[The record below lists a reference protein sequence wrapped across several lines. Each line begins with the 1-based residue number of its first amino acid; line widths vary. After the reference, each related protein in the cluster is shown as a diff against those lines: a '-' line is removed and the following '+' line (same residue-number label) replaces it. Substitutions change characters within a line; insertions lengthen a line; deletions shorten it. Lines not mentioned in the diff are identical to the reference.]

1 MKGNFHRI
9 FENNNVV
16 LLPFI
21 VFARR
26 SCSHCETSLILESFP
41 VSLYYKVN
49 PSRISR
55 PLFPVELCNQI
66 QSSEVSSSILP
77 VCYSIAYCHKSELI
91 YRSATTGFKG
101 KVILF
106 SCHKHW
112 LLIMTRIWAVI
123 LPFVFWSW
131 YRWRGTFNEINEWSD
146 INTFFSAPSFEILFQ
161 IVEHR

>member
-1 MKGNFHRI
+1 MANNWRNFCTKLWCVISSYEAELPQR
-9 FENNNVV
+9 FENNNVL

-21 VFARR
+21 VFASR

-49 PSRISR
+49 P
-55 PLFPVELCNQI
+55 LTQI
-66 QSSEVSSSILP
+66 QAMVSCRILQPNSIFWSFQLDTP
-77 VCYSIAYCHKSELI
+77 CLLFYRLLSQIWTHLQICYNADM
-91 YRSATTGFKG
+91 GFKG

-123 LPFVFWSW
+123 VPFVFWSW
-131 YRWRGTFNEINEWSD
+131 YR
-146 INTFFSAPSFEILFQ
+146 
-161 IVEHR
+161 

>member
-1 MKGNFHRI
+1 MANNWRNFCTKLCAISSCERNFHRI

-16 LLPFI
+16 LLPFN

-66 QSSEVSSSILP
+66 QSSDVSSSILP
-77 VCYSIAYCHKSELI
+77 VCYFIAYCHKSELI
-91 YRSATTGFKG
+91 YRSATTQIWASKG
-101 KVILF
+101 KSSYFHVIN
-106 SCHKHW
+106 
-112 LLIMTRIWAVI
+112 ID
-123 LPFVFWSW
+123 
-131 YRWRGTFNEINEWSD
+131 Y
-146 INTFFSAPSFEILFQ
+146 
-161 IVEHR
+161 